1 MDPAFKYKKIRT
13 LVPLFASC
21 TRKLINKW
29 ERQLDQPIKVEEGLT
44 AVTLDAIG
52 ACPDAYPATAA
63 PCCPRCPRRQS

>member
-1 MDPAFKYKKIRT
+1 MDPAFKYKKIST

-21 TRKLINKW
+21 TRKLISKW

-52 ACPDAYPATAA
+52 AYHRPATAA
-63 PCCPRCPRRQS
+63 NSCPLCPLRQS